1 MLVEVL
7 LPELLV
13 TCGRLYGTSELTCKL
28 VIGSMLDELIPGE
41 LDVLEAEELADVVE
55 LPTMLVLELV
65 MACEGPYGPIGVMS
79 EETAGRL
86 TEEDEV
92 LSLLVACG
100 YW

>member
-1 MLVEVL
+1 MAVEAL
-7 LPELLV
+7 LPELLG